1 MFARFQVQ
9 FACFTSLIKA
19 FGKKMIR
26 NPWNNRD
33 DTVRDVRSATLKR
46 MVLADVHI
54 QLRWRWRKISEAH
67 GKLYS
72 PHSPAN
78 RSTPHE
84 TSWNC
89 RQDPIQPPSM
99 PSLKQLATLP
109 RTFWWSPT
117 PPALP
122 SSLRVRKLQGN
133 RSLVENRSSLS
144 FRLRRFMKSK
154 PEAARA
160 SLFQQEIVASSSTR
174 AGSRSRSLGC
184 LGSLLV
190 ALPAISWPVVY
201 FVQVPETTINKG

>member
-1 MFARFQVQ
+1 MKPPSRKMLDNVGQQKLQTRIYHQIWDLITRHLLSLSWRLLKVDMFARFQVQ

-33 DTVRDVRSATLKR
+33 DTVRDVQSATLKR

-72 PHSPAN
+72 PHLPAN

-99 PSLKQLATLP
+99 PSLKQPATLP

-122 SSLRVRKLQGN
+122 SSLRLRKLQGN
-133 RSLVENRSSLS
+133 PTLVENTVGPPDP
-144 FRLRRFMKSK
+144 FD
-154 PEAARA
+154 
-160 SLFQQEIVASSSTR
+160 
-174 AGSRSRSLGC
+174 
-184 LGSLLV
+184 
-190 ALPAISWPVVY
+190 
-201 FVQVPETTINKG
+201 